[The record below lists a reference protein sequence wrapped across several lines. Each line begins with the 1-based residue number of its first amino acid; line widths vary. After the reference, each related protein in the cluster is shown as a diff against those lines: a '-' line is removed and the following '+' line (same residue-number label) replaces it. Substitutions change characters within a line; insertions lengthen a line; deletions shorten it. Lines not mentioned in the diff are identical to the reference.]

1 MWLIVFTKNS
11 LKGKEVLSNEISK
24 KRVVV
29 TGLGLVSP
37 LGNTTE
43 ETWAGLIAGRSGVD
57 YIARFDTSQHKVKFA
72 AETKNFDP
80 LKFIEK
86 KELKKMDYFIYYAIA
101 ASKEALE
108 DSGLKINEENA
119 ELIGTYIGSGI
130 GGFGVFEREHAKM
143 LEGGPDRISPFFIP
157 ASIVNLASGYVSI
170 YTGAKGPN
178 SATATA
184 CSSGAHA
191 IGDSFKIIQRGDA
204 TAMICGGSE
213 GAITPMSV
221 GGFAAMRALSTR
233 NDDPQRASRPFDKDR
248 DGFVIGEGAG
258 IMVLEE
264 LEHAKARGAKIYAEV
279 VGYGMSADAFH
290 ITMPDMDGPRRV
302 MLKTVKDAGIEMNQV
317 DYINVHGTSTPAG
330 DVNETNAIKAAFGD
344 HAYKLALSSTKSMT
358 GHLLGGA
365 GGLEAG
371 ITALAVHN
379 QILPPTINYETP
391 DSECDLDCVP
401 NQARPTKLTYALSNS
416 FGFGG
421 TNAAL
426 LLKRYEA

>member
-1 MWLIVFTKNS
+1 M
-11 LKGKEVLSNEISK
+11 SNEITK

-29 TGLGLVSP
+29 TGIGLVSP
-37 LGNTTE
+37 LGNTAE
-43 ETWAGLIAGRSGVD
+43 ETWAGLLAGRSGVD

-80 LKFIEK
+80 GKFIEK
-86 KELKKMDYFIYYAIA
+86 KELKKMDYFIYFSIA
-101 ASKEALE
+101 ASREALE
-108 DSGLKINEENA
+108 DSGLKITEDNA
-119 ELIGTYIGSGI
+119 EMIGTYIGSGI
-130 GGFGVFEREHAKM
+130 GGFSVFEREHTKM

-170 YTGAKGPN
+170 YSGAKGPN

-191 IGDSFKIIQRGDA
+191 IGDSFRMIERGDA
-204 TAMICGGSE
+204 LAMICGGTE

-221 GGFAAMRALSTR
+221 GGFAAMRALSLR

-258 IMVLEE
+258 LLVLEE
-264 LEHAKARGAKIYAEV
+264 LEHAKSRGAKIYAEI

-302 MLKTVKDAGIEMNQV
+302 MLKTIKDAGISTDQV

-330 DVNETNAIKAAFGD
+330 DVNETKAIKAAFGE

-391 DSECDLDCVP
+391 DPDCDLDCVP
-401 NQARPTKLTYALSNS
+401 NRARPSKVNYALSNS

-426 LLKRYEA
+426 LFKRYDG